1 VIQEERLIDQV
12 RDVIGADA
20 MAALLAKLGG
30 RRLVI
35 PKKMGEHHPIADAI
49 GHEAALRLAEELAG
63 ATLDVPVTAMKRAQ
77 IAEALAQNMKPDE
90 IVRRYL
96 CSRRF
101 VFKVQ
106 AELRSDSLVPPKQ
119 GTLL

>member
-1 VIQEERLIDQV
+1 MIQEERLIDQV

-20 MAALLAKLGG
+20 MTALLAKLGG

-35 PKKMGEHHPIADAI
+35 PKKMGEHHPISDAI
-49 GHEAALRLAEELAG
+49 GHDAALRLAEELAG

-106 AELRSDSLVPPKQ
+106 AEMRAGDDEPKQ
-119 GTLL
+119 MGLF